1 MNRKALFCDGTSSY
15 VIPAEPENQK
25 IVLRF
30 RTAKRKTRL
39 RRLPCC
45 RKRRNTNGKRL
56 PVGYLI
62 IMRQRGS

>member
-15 VIPAEPENQK
+15 VIPAEPEKNQK

-30 RTAKRKTRL
+30 RTSSLLQREEKKY
-39 RRLPCC
+39 
-45 RKRRNTNGKRL
+45 KWKNRL